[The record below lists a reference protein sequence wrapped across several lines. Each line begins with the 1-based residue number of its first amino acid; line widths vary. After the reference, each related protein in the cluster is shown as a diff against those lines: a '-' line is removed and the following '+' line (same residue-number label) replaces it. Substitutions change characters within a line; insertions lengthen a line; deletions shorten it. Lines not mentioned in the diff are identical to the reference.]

1 MAARPRSRRLARSRR
16 TLPDVP
22 GQNQPGPMIRAAHRA
37 ISHPRP
43 MPARCRYLRARH
55 PDRGPGSLDLP
66 AARRPRRSHLA
77 EREFPDLLGI
87 PRRDHGHRL
96 APGQRTRPGPPEI
109 WLDADGDH
117 VAIDTLASGG
127 STRRG
132 LKGALQKAIGCKP
145 REYISHHRDRRIG
158 DRILFQEAGQLADR
172 FVLRITGQGPRCSQ
186 PGWNLRS
193 GSGRFSVRSE
203 RRSAHKA
210 AQMRQS
216 SPDVAF

>member
-22 GQNQPGPMIRAAHRA
+22 GQNQPGPMIRAVHRA

-43 MPARCRYLRARH
+43 MPARCQYLRARH
-55 PDRGPGSLDLP
+55 PDRGPGPLDLP

-77 EREFPDLLGI
+77 EREFPDPLGI
-87 PRRDHGHRL
+87 PRFGFTLTVITSPSTRSPRADQPGAGSKAPSRRRSVASPGNTSATIATCEL
-96 APGQRTRPGPPEI
+96 ATGYSSRSRAAGRPVRATHHRPGP
-109 WLDADGDH
+109 
-117 VAIDTLASGG
+117 TLFPA
-127 STRRG
+127 R
-132 LKGALQKAIGCKP
+132 L
-145 REYISHHRDRRIG
+145 
-158 DRILFQEAGQLADR
+158 
-172 FVLRITGQGPRCSQ
+172 
-186 PGWNLRS
+186 NLRF